1 MLCALGLWYKVMKF
15 PNLSP
20 GTRELSESII
30 ERHIKPGIGQVTLNN
45 LDIIAVRSFYN
56 KLLEEGNLR
65 KPGTGLSPASLKQVH
80 NIVRQ
85 TLEWAFEEGWLAS
98 DFYRK
103 LKVKQARTLERKVMS
118 TADAIKFY
126 RACKEHHL
134 GQAFRLALLYGLR
147 RGEVLGLKW
156 DKVFQKKGEVH
167 IHRTL
172 SQGKNGLRLGPTK
185 TDGSKRE
192 LPTFDAVDH
201 VLNNARSEVQVW
213 RDGKGKQF
221 NAEDYVFFSIK
232 GNPVDP
238 RGFVR
243 QFHTLLKQ
251 LDIPRIAFHDL
262 RHSTSSILELL
273 GVPLR
278 TRMAILGHS
287 DYRTGLKYTHVMPGT
302 LKKDLEKIGKL
313 LTRMD
318 DETIDVDEFIE
329 NCRKTVVNGGV

>member
-1 MLCALGLWYKVMKF
+1 M
-15 PNLSP
+15 
-20 GTRELSESII
+20 TI
-30 ERHIKPGIGQVTLNN
+30 
-45 LDIIAVRSFYN
+45 
-56 KLLEEGNLR
+56 
-65 KPGTGLSPASLKQVH
+65 
-80 NIVRQ
+80 
-85 TLEWAFEEGWLAS
+85 EGWSFTQNRPLPPIHIEAVDLDGGKWVAKQWGTAAFVLAS
-98 DFYRK
+98 F
-103 LKVKQARTLERKVMS
+103 
-118 TADAIKFY
+118 
-126 RACKEHHL
+126 
-134 GQAFRLALLYGLR
+134 
-147 RGEVLGLKW
+147 
-156 DKVFQKKGEVH
+156 
-167 IHRTL
+167 
-172 SQGKNGLRLGPTK
+172 
-185 TDGSKRE
+185 
-192 LPTFDAVDH
+192 
-201 VLNNARSEVQVW
+201 
-213 RDGKGKQF
+213 GKGKQF